1 MLSDHITLAAE
12 QTKTLEINCNSLS
25 RRLDRESNKTRSL
38 ENLLAKQTDN
48 LKRTQEELSV
58 VQRKFESVEEELKRY
73 RANNQQLEQR
83 LTKLENQSAPNV
95 FRDVETLKTQLRT
108 NEIKIKQLEKD
119 VKEKN
124 PFHGLEGLGF
134 SPMSLPVGG
143 MLVW

>member
-38 ENLLAKQTDN
+38 ENLLAKLTDN

-58 VQRKFESVEEELKRY
+58 VQGKFESVDEELKRY

-95 FRDVETLKTQLRT
+95 FRDVATLKTQLRA

-124 PFHGLEGLGF
+124 PFDGLEGLGF

-143 MLVW
+143 MHVR